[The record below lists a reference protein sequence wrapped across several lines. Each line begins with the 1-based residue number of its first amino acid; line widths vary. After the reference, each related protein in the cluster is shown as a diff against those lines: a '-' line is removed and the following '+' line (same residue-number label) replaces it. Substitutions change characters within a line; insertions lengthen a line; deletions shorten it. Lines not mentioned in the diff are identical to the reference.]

1 MDRDCV
7 VEFALRRCI
16 QSHHHQK
23 RSDTKRDNLYVL
35 LLTAHFDRDAETLKQ
50 FVATHADNMNA
61 YDAFFWPNH
70 HHLEQRWFLVLR
82 GDHGEVECA
91 ERRLI

>member
-1 MDRDCV
+1 V
-7 VEFALRRCI
+7 V
-16 QSHHHQK
+16 
-23 RSDTKRDNLYVL
+23 
-35 LLTAHFDRDAETLKQ
+35 LLTAHFDRDSEALEQ

-61 YDAFFWPNH
+61 YDAFFRPND
-70 HHLEQRWFLVLR
+70 HHLEQRWLLVLR